1 MDRRTPRNYPVGVRE
16 FWVYTVLRL
25 ALFVASA
32 AVIFGVWLAVA
43 GSASIMW
50 VLVIALVV
58 SGLGSY
64 FLLGRQRAA
73 LAHHVDQRARRATEK
88 FEELRAKEDAD

>member
-1 MDRRTPRNYPVGVRE
+1 VKE
-16 FWVYTVLRL
+16 FWVYTVLRV
-25 ALFVASA
+25 ALFAASA
-32 AVIFGVWLAVA
+32 AVVFGIWLAVA

-50 VLVIALVV
+50 SLVIALVV

-64 FLLGRQRAA
+64 FLLARQRAA
-73 LAHHVDQRARRATEK
+73 LAHHVDERARRATER

>member
-1 MDRRTPRNYPVGVRE
+1 MERRTPRNYPVGVKE
-16 FWVYTVLRL
+16 FWVYTLLRL
-25 ALFVASA
+25 LLFVASA
-32 AVIFGVWLAVA
+32 AVIFGLWLAVT
-43 GSASIMW
+43 GTASIMW

-58 SGLGSY
+58 SGFGSY

-88 FEELRAKEDAD
+88 FEELRAREDVD